1 MSEENTRASRVAHR
15 SRWPQD
21 GALEWRSARTLKA
34 RDWFLKTLDYA
45 SECSCKHV
53 TILVGAKFEGES
65 HKESLN
71 RAADELNWRLEKARA
86 EGLVLGVEAH
96 VGSLTPRPKSAA

>member
-1 MSEENTRASRVAHR
+1 M
-15 SRWPQD
+15 
-21 GALEWRSARTLKA
+21 
-34 RDWFLKTLDYA
+34 KTLDYA